1 VADPL
6 GDVLSRYARTHGPFR
21 LDDVAARFGL
31 AVGMVRMVLERL
43 AERGSV
49 VEGDFLPGGR
59 SREWCDTNVLRSI
72 KRRSLAKLRSEVEPV
87 EPRVFGRFLAEWQGI
102 TRPRAG
108 PDALLA
114 TVELLQGAP
123 IPASVLETE
132 VLPAR
137 VAGYREG
144 DLDALCA
151 AGDVAWRGVESLG
164 PSDGRIALVL
174 AAGALVAEPAAALAA
189 GPLAATIRELL
200 ASRGALFFSDLVAA
214 TGAFAGDL
222 VTALWDLV
230 WSGEVTNDTLAPLRS
245 LRRAGSA
252 REARRVRAVSTL
264 SRRPGPPGSEGRWSL
279 VARPG
284 ASPASTDT
292 QRRAALAAVLLGRH
306 GVLTREAVASEGIA
320 GGFSSVYP
328 VLKAMEEAGRARRG
342 YFVAGLGATQF
353 ALPGADDRLRALRL
367 DPEESVTTILAAT
380 DPANPYGAA
389 LPWPAS
395 GARPQRAAGAQVV
408 LRDGALVAWIGRAET
423 NLLTFLPAEEPGR
436 EAAARDLA
444 RALAR
449 LVESGRRR
457 AVLIA
462 RIDGAEPAQSPL
474 APHLAAA
481 GFTLGS
487 RGYLKRRTLPRDSP
501 A

>member
-1 VADPL
+1 
-6 GDVLSRYARTHGPFR
+6 
-21 LDDVAARFGL
+21 
-31 AVGMVRMVLERL
+31 M
-43 AERGSV
+43 
-49 VEGDFLPGGR
+49 
-59 SREWCDTNVLRSI
+59 
-72 KRRSLAKLRSEVEPV
+72 
-87 EPRVFGRFLAEWQGI
+87 
-102 TRPRAG
+102 
-108 PDALLA
+108 
-114 TVELLQGAP
+114 
-123 IPASVLETE
+123 
-132 VLPAR
+132 AR
-137 VAGYREG
+137 VG
-144 DLDALCA
+144 
-151 AGDVAWRGVESLG
+151 
-164 PSDGRIALVL
+164 
-174 AAGALVAEPAAALAA
+174 
-189 GPLAATIRELL
+189 
-200 ASRGALFFSDLVAA
+200 
-214 TGAFAGDL
+214 
-222 VTALWDLV
+222 
-230 WSGEVTNDTLAPLRS
+230 
-245 LRRAGSA
+245 
-252 REARRVRAVSTL
+252 
-264 SRRPGPPGSEGRWSL
+264 
-279 VARPG
+279 
-284 ASPASTDT
+284 
-292 QRRAALAAVLLGRH
+292 LAAVLLGRH

-408 LRDGALVAWIGRAET
+408 LRDGALIAWIGRAET

-457 AVLIA
+457 AVLIG

-487 RGYLKRRTLPRDSP
+487 RGYLKRRTLPRVAP